1 MLKYLNWKTIHNYFR
16 KQWLAAVGSP
26 RAVITEAVFC
36 NEQEM
41 SHREYRTFDI
51 PDSIWNS
58 FNCMCCY
65 KGCLPGSRSISRLG
79 HWRNYFAFAK
89 KEILPGGQILAKLCL
104 VARNTPPCRQR
115 WKRKHKYNCVNDQ
128 YWGGFQRTH
137 RLRPDRLSD
146 GHPQIRDCDLQTLNI
161 VDYVGQR
168 INQSGLDQALKS
180 SAYLKSF
187 PPKAN
192 NTSNCWIMWI
202 SRTFQQHTWNHSICH
217 GE

>member
-65 KGCLPGSRSISRLG
+65 RGCLPGSRTVSRSG
-79 HWRNYFAFAK
+79 HWRNCLVFAFCKKCVLPNGQIWGITLLDCEKDTVK
-89 KEILPGGQILAKLCL
+89 KETLK
-104 VARNTPPCRQR
+104 N
-115 WKRKHKYNCVNDQ
+115 WVNDQ
-128 YWGGFQRTH
+128 YLRGFQRTH
-137 RLRPDRLSD
+137 RLRPGRLSD
-146 GHPQIRDCDLQTLNI
+146 GHPPIRDCDLQTLDI
-161 VDYVGQR
+161 VDYVGQP

-187 PPKAN
+187 PRTTN
-192 NTSNCWIMWI
+192 SISN
-202 SRTFQQHTWNHSICH
+202 
-217 GE
+217 